1 MVGGWFFLPPPVLLL
16 GLPLLPIVCLGRVEI
31 WLGLDLLVMTL
42 LSLFCFWFS
51 FWGLVLV
58 FGRVCLSWVK
68 RVNVPFGAAVGG
80 WRLGACELLRTWC
93 GGVGGV

>member
-1 MVGGWFFLPPPVLLL
+1 MVGEWFFFAAAGAAAWL
-16 GLPLLPIVCLGRVEI
+16 GLLPIVCLGRVEI
-31 WLGLDLLVMTL
+31 WLGLDLLVMTF

-80 WRLGACELLRTWC
+80 WRLA
-93 GGVGGV
+93 VGRL